1 MKITHLI
8 LAIILLLFLLVFT
21 SGASADLDFANA
33 NLVRTVEA
41 DYISDMKEAKKT
53 GKVWIVKIGAEW
65 CGPCRA
71 LDKDIQKYFKD
82 SVIYTKVESSS
93 SLAKKISKEYQKIG
107 EKPVSGIPDW
117 VVLVLNK
124 NGKYS
129 YRKRITPGY
138 RGITQLRS
146 EISKAKNNRK

>member
-1 MKITHLI
+1 MKISHLI

-21 SGASADLDFANA
+21 TGAKADLDFANS
-33 NLVRTVEA
+33 NLVVSVES
-41 DYISDMKEAKKT
+41 DYMQDMKKARDT

-71 LDKDIQKYFKD
+71 LDRDIEKYFKD
-82 SVIYTKVESSS
+82 KVIYTKVESSS
-93 SLAKKISKEYQKIG
+93 SLAKKISKEYQKLG

-117 VVLVLNK
+117 VILTLNK
-124 NGKYS
+124 EGKYT

-138 RGITQLRS
+138 KGISQLRS
-146 EISKAKNNRK
+146 EISKAKK

>member
-1 MKITHLI
+1 M
-8 LAIILLLFLLVFT
+8 
-21 SGASADLDFANA
+21 
-33 NLVRTVEA
+33 
-41 DYISDMKEAKKT
+41 
-53 GKVWIVKIGAEW
+53 
-65 CGPCRA
+65 
-71 LDKDIQKYFKD
+71 
-82 SVIYTKVESSS
+82 IYTKVESSS

>member
-1 MKITHLI
+1 MKISHLI

-21 SGASADLDFANA
+21 TGAKADLDFANS
-33 NLVRTVEA
+33 NLVVSVES
-41 DYISDMKEAKKT
+41 DYIKDMKEARNT

-71 LDKDIQKYFKD
+71 LDKDIEKYFKD

-93 SLAKKISKEYQKIG
+93 SLAKKISKEYQKLG
-107 EKPVSGIPDW
+107 EKSVSGIPDW

-124 NGKYS
+124 DGKYS
-129 YRKRITPGY
+129 YRKRIKPGY
-138 RGITQLRS
+138 KGITQLRS
-146 EISKAKNNRK
+146 EISKAKK